1 MHATNSPEDNRN
13 ALTEI
18 QLLREKLMESQ
29 RLLVES
35 TRNWQ
40 EKFALSERRKLEEA
54 ENLKKAGISFKVDNK
69 LPNLVNLNEDP
80 QLSEMLLYILKPGT
94 TTVGHQDNQD
104 IQLNGALVAE
114 SHCMIKNTGL
124 QVQVTPL

>member
-1 MHATNSPEDNRN
+1 MRNIAKTPGKQLESDKMWLNKFDVKYGENNTWGLIKRVLSTELRAEIDRLHQMHATNSPEDNRN

-54 ENLKKAGISFKVDNK
+54 ENLKLHDHSR
-69 LPNLVNLNEDP
+69 
-80 QLSEMLLYILKPGT
+80 
-94 TTVGHQDNQD
+94 
-104 IQLNGALVAE
+104 
-114 SHCMIKNTGL
+114 
-124 QVQVTPL
+124 